1 MVVSLFL
8 GVLTIILVL
17 RSPSGLACPRQV
29 RPSKLTPA
37 SKSLN
42 FICFPVLVLCAQDIL
57 GLEITDVEVKDV
69 GSEDSTP
76 EEDDVGDVLW
86 DIHDEQEQ
94 MEAFQQASSSA
105 HELGFE
111 KVSF

>member
-1 MVVSLFL
+1 M
-8 GVLTIILVL
+8 
-17 RSPSGLACPRQV
+17 
-29 RPSKLTPA
+29 LTPA
-37 SKSLN
+37 SRSLD
-42 FICFPVLVLCAQDIL
+42 FICFPVLVPNTQDIL
-57 GLEITDVEVKDV
+57 GLENTDVEVKDV

-76 EEDDVGDVLW
+76 EEDDFGDVLW

-94 MEAFQQASSSA
+94 MEAFQQASNSA

>member
-1 MVVSLFL
+1 M
-8 GVLTIILVL
+8 
-17 RSPSGLACPRQV
+17 
-29 RPSKLTPA
+29 
-37 SKSLN
+37 
-42 FICFPVLVLCAQDIL
+42 
-57 GLEITDVEVKDV
+57 EVKDG

-76 EEDDVGDVLW
+76 EEDDFGDVLW

-111 KVSF
+111 KVNF